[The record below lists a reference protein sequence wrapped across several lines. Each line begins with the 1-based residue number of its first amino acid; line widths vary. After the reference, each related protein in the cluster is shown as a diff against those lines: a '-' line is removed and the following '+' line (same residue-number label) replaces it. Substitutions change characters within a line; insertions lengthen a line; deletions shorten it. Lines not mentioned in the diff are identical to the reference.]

1 MRDPDSDTDPD
12 RAHGYARKRARC
24 GEVLLRQ
31 VLAREKPRRVLVE
44 GARGVFPP
52 EPEQVLQVLVGAQ
65 LRDVLPGDA
74 VRRGGAVLG
83 MRVGMVGMEP
93 VRGISGE
100 TEQTARPRPRPRA
113 RPRRPEP
120 RPRRD
125 VPSGDARR
133 EPREPV
139 SPERHLP
146 RLARQRVRVP
156 ARARV
161 QVRARLARLLGAF
174 LLGHQGRDR
183 RSRARRSRAQLPRA
197 FSFRFFFFY
206 PPRRRRFRRRRGG
219 AARFATRLP
228 ARAGRARGFG
238 LATLRTLRTLRHTF

>member
-1 MRDPDSDTDPD
+1 MRDPD
-12 RAHGYARKRARC
+12 RAHGVARKRARR

-31 VLAREKPRRVLVE
+31 VLAREKSRRVLVE

-93 VRGISGE
+93 VRGIPGE
-100 TEQTARPRPRPRA
+100 TERTARPRPRA

-161 QVRARLARLLGAF
+161 QVRARLARLL
-174 LLGHQGRDR
+174 
-183 RSRARRSRAQLPRA
+183 
-197 FSFRFFFFY
+197 
-206 PPRRRRFRRRRGG
+206 
-219 AARFATRLP
+219 
-228 ARAGRARGFG
+228 
-238 LATLRTLRTLRHTF
+238 